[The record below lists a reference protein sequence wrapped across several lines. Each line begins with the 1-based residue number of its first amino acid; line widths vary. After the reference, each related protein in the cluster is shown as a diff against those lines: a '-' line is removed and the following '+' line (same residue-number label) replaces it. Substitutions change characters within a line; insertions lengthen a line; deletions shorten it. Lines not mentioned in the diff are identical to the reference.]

1 MSENNIDTQV
11 ANTLAAEL
19 ANENLQLRQALIR
32 LRLEVESLRKQEE
45 TNEDKE

>member
-1 MSENNIDTQV
+1 MNENIDLKV

-19 ANENLQLRQALIR
+19 GNENLQLRQVIIR

-45 TNEDKE
+45 TVEDEE

>member
-1 MSENNIDTQV
+1 MAENNIDAQV

-32 LRLEVESLRKQEE
+32 LRLENEDRRKQEE
-45 TNEDKE
+45 SAEDEE